1 MRGERGKIPLLMK
14 KNIKITP
21 EGTRDLL
28 FEECTSHK
36 TIISKIADV
45 FKQRG
50 FHEVIT
56 PCLEFYDLFRMDN
69 CSIRQ
74 ESMFKL
80 TDLHG
85 RLMAVR
91 PDSTLPIARMISV
104 RLPNAERPIR
114 LFYNQKVYRNNP
126 DLRGNS
132 NEIMQAGIELV
143 GVGGLRADLEII
155 TTAVEALSANISDF
169 RIELGHA
176 GFFSAIIKQLN
187 AGEDIKEDIKT
198 AIKSKNYSALNMI
211 LDSQTESSAVSA
223 LRSLPRLFGGEEIF
237 ANASSVCICSEVQTC
252 LDYLKKVY
260 ECLCEY
266 GLKDKLTVDLG
277 LVQENDYYT
286 GIIFSGYVEG
296 AGDAVAVGGRYDNL
310 LENFSCPMPAAGFG
324 MNIDEITRVIIE
336 KDESIGHIKP
346 ADVLVHALDGYEIK
360 AINYSEQLSQKNITC
375 ENSVFTA
382 LDDAKAYA
390 LSKGIAELC
399 VVAESIETIKLN

>member
-1 MRGERGKIPLLMK
+1 MLMK

-36 TIISKIADV
+36 VIIKKIAKV

-56 PCLEFYDLFRMDN
+56 PCLEFYDLFRMEN

-85 RLMAVR
+85 RLMTVR

-104 RLPNAERPIR
+104 RLPNTDKPIR

-143 GVGGLRADLEII
+143 GIGGLKADLEII
-155 TTAVEALSANISDF
+155 TTAVEALSANIPDY

-176 GFFSAIIKQLN
+176 GFFSAIIKQLD
-187 AGEDIKEDIKT
+187 ASDDIKEDIKT
-198 AIKSKNYSALNMI
+198 AIKSKNYSALSMI
-211 LDSQTESSAVSA
+211 LDSQKPSPAVTA

-237 ANASSVCICSEVQTC
+237 ANASSICICSQVENC

-296 AGDAVAVGGRYDNL
+296 AGDAVTVGGRYDNL
-310 LENFSCPMPAAGFG
+310 FENFNCPMPAAGFG
-324 MNIDEITRVIIE
+324 MDIDEITRVIIE

-346 ADVLVHALDGYEIK
+346 ADVLVHALDGFEIK
-360 AINYSEQLSQKNITC
+360 AISYSQQLSKQGIAC
-375 ENSVFTA
+375 ENSVFST
-382 LDDAKAYA
+382 LDEAKAYA
-390 LSKGIAELC
+390 LNKGTAQLC
-399 VVAESIETIKLN
+399 VVSENIETINLN